1 MDYSTAATPPRPA
14 MENSRSSVPRRR
26 RISNNELPLVHFDS
40 YADLLETHGMTSLLF
55 ETPTGFAV
63 FNFYAIGLYVPNAI
77 EGINCLHNELVMEVM
92 WGMKHLLHKL
102 VPGEKSQLSME
113 DRLPM
118 SQGLQILLRRYG
130 FDVEP
135 EMVNEQI
142 VATARVLFKC
152 DDVEKKE
159 YQNLCLIRHYLKKCI
174 SCITRT
180 RVMGYIVGMIR
191 MFPEDVISK
200 LLSDANKY
208 DAKINKVACLRTYS
222 QVASA
227 HRVRA
232 FKRNELDRLVKKAKK
247 VYQAELVEDICL

>member
-1 MDYSTAATPPRPA
+1 MFGVLALAPCSPHPPTKWPCPGDLVGA
-14 MENSRSSVPRRR
+14 VAHQSFPKILRR
-26 RISNNELPLVHFDS
+26 NC
-40 YADLLETHGMTSLLF
+40 LLGSQNINQSLKK
-55 ETPTGFAV
+55 AW
-63 FNFYAIGLYVPNAI
+63 
-77 EGINCLHNELVMEVM
+77 GINCLHNELVMEVM
-92 WGMKHLLHKL
+92 WGMKHLMHKL
-102 VPGEKSQLSME
+102 VPGEKSQLSMK
-113 DRLPM
+113 DRPPM

-142 VATARVLFKC
+142 VATARILFKC

-159 YQNLCLIRHYLKKCI
+159 YQNLCLIRHYLKKVSGIDYESWDPLKLATAFKII
-174 SCITRT
+174 SRSEA
-180 RVMGYIVGMIR
+180 GDSDK

-200 LLSDANKY
+200 LLSDADKY

-232 FKRNELDRLVKKAKK
+232 FKRNELGRLVKKAKK
-247 VYQAELVEDICL
+247 VYQAELVEVICL

>member
-1 MDYSTAATPPRPA
+1 MI
-14 MENSRSSVPRRR
+14 NC
-26 RISNNELPLVHFDS
+26 F
-40 YADLLETHGMTSLLF
+40 SLLLNIF
-55 ETPTGFAV
+55 FYQTVWLNEFQTFDDKSSAINVDTGV
-63 FNFYAIGLYVPNAI
+63 DEKLTMMIMKWHRPKKKLLVGKPEYKSVR
-77 EGINCLHNELVMEVM
+77 GINCLHNELVMEVM
-92 WGMKHLLHKL
+92 WGMKHLMHKL

-113 DRLPM
+113 DHLPM

-159 YQNLCLIRHYLKKCI
+159 YQNLCLIRHYLKKVSGIDYESWDPLKLATAFKIII
-174 SCITRT
+174 SRS
-180 RVMGYIVGMIR
+180 VVGDSDK

-200 LLSDANKY
+200 LLSDADKY
-208 DAKINKVACLRTYS
+208 DAKINKVACLRAYS
-222 QVASA
+222 QLASA

-247 VYQAELVEDICL
+247 VYQS